1 VVTSFYHGE
10 RNHYGFFTQ
19 VSNLILQS
27 TEKFKHKNCLLY
39 FVIFIVPFWL
49 RKIGLPNNEP
59 DFNLRLKDDAF
70 KDYNRKREN

>member
-1 VVTSFYHGE
+1 MDFYSSVQLD
-10 RNHYGFFTQ
+10 FTINRKN
-19 VSNLILQS
+19 SNI
-27 TEKFKHKNCLLY
+27 KNCLLY